1 MTERGQVK
9 ARQYTTV
16 QRLIAAQVTAFL
28 IIGPDLIGYYQ
39 NYRKNTGTAVFYL
52 LSPIRDIPIGE
63 KNNAKNYTLDAF
75 LIGRPCID
83 EITISGGLLHL
94 RTCSK

>member
-28 IIGPDLIGYYQ
+28 IVGPDVIGYYQ
-39 NYRKNTGTAVFYL
+39 NHPKTTGKSSLPQTVV
-52 LSPIRDIPIGE
+52 
-63 KNNAKNYTLDAF
+63 NAK
-75 LIGRPCID
+75 I
-83 EITISGGLLHL
+83 EI
-94 RTCSK
+94 

>member
-28 IIGPDLIGYYQ
+28 IIGPNIIGYYQ
-39 NYRKNTGTAVFYL
+39 NYRKNTG
-52 LSPIRDIPIGE
+52 I
-63 KNNAKNYTLDAF
+63 
-75 LIGRPCID
+75 
-83 EITISGGLLHL
+83 
-94 RTCSK
+94 

>member
-28 IIGPDLIGYYQ
+28 IVGPDLIGYYQ
-39 NYRKNTGTAVFYL
+39 NNQKIAGKREFEPVP
-52 LSPIRDIPIGE
+52 SPSLIRSSRLTII
-63 KNNAKNYTLDAF
+63 F
-75 LIGRPCID
+75 LIVY
-83 EITISGGLLHL
+83 SGW
-94 RTCSK
+94 SSI

>member
-28 IIGPDLIGYYQ
+28 IIGPDVIGYYQ
-39 NYRKNTGTAVFYL
+39 NHHKTAGKRAALNQKRDGKRSKFEALNNWEMYA
-52 LSPIRDIPIGE
+52 SKKKRTNRCSISKAIKIRE
-63 KNNAKNYTLDAF
+63 NY
-75 LIGRPCID
+75 
-83 EITISGGLLHL
+83 
-94 RTCSK
+94 